1 AVLATT
7 SLAHFVND
15 GTVFFIPVMADL
27 LASHGSLS
35 AALITAMLT
44 IFYLTSSGAGILV
57 GRLADKG
64 GGRGAKIAIGI
75 LSLGV
80 GMFLFAIAI
89 AGTHGATR
97 GFLAVGA
104 ALVAGVGSSFYH
116 PLGASLVSDAF
127 DPRNRARAL
136 GANGAMGSLGR
147 ALYPTLFFV
156 VTGLVASQASA
167 VVVFGV
173 VAVGAAALLWKVR
186 VDPRQP
192 KAPAQV
198 TAPAPP

>member
-1 AVLATT
+1 MAVLATT

-75 LSLGV
+75 LSLGL
-80 GMFLFAIAI
+80 GMLLFALAI
-89 AGTHGATR
+89 AWTHGAAR
-97 GFLAVGA
+97 GPWRWWPHWWPG
-104 ALVAGVGSSFYH
+104 
-116 PLGASLVSDAF
+116 
-127 DPRNRARAL
+127 
-136 GANGAMGSLGR
+136 
-147 ALYPTLFFV
+147 
-156 VTGLVASQASA
+156 SA
-167 VVVFGV
+167 VPSTIP
-173 VAVGAAALLWKVR
+173 W
-186 VDPRQP
+186 
-192 KAPAQV
+192 APA
-198 TAPAPP
+198 